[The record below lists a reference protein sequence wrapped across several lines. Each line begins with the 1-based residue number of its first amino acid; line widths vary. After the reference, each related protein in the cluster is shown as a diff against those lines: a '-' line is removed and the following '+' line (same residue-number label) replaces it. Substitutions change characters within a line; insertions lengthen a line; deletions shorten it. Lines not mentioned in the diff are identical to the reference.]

1 MVLNGQLC
9 SWSNIETGVPQG
21 SILDPLLFL
30 ININDLSDGF
40 TTNTRLFLDDISSFS
55 EVDNINVSTTNL
67 NSDLSKINVYANQW
81 NPDPNKQAQEVFFLV
96 KQKKDITPTT
106 EL

>member
-1 MVLNGQLC
+1 MLNGQLP

-30 ININDLSDGF
+30 INIKDLSDGF
-40 TTNTRLFLDDISSFS
+40 TTNTRLFLGNISRFS

-81 NPDPNKQAQEVFFLV
+81 NPHPNKQAQEVFFLV
-96 KQKKDITPTT
+96 KQKKDITPST